1 MCEDTMIAI
10 EGIPSTVFEV
20 AVVTN
25 YYEHYSKVLK
35 ENFIGIYWISI
46 VSSDIWPAEK
56 VLESNSLES

>member
-35 ENFIGIYWISI
+35 ENFIGIY
-46 VSSDIWPAEK
+46 
-56 VLESNSLES
+56 